1 MNEENLKKLKTA
13 LISHKSLIV
22 DFENG
27 LLEELYFDEKIN
39 CYRGKEIGIWS
50 MRLLL
55 EIAKE
60 KFQGVK
66 IIEGR

>member
-27 LLEELYFDEKIN
+27 LFEELYFDEKI
-39 CYRGKEIGIWS
+39 KIGIWS

-55 EIAKE
+55 EIAKNKVE
-60 KFQGVK
+60 RVSIK
-66 IIEGR
+66 EA

>member
-13 LISHKSLIV
+13 LINHKNLIV

-55 EIAKE
+55 EIAKNKVE
-60 KFQGVK
+60 RVSIK
-66 IIEGR
+66 EA